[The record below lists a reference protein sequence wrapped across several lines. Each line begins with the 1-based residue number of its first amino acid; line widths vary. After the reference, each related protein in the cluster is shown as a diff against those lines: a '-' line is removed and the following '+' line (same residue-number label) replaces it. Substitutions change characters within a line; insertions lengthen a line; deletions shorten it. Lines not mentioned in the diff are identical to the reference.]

1 MDLKTDEVHSGHFM
15 VSILEDSEDET
26 VGSNDTTT
34 ENVVIPSIKDNQ
46 STSKNKNRLI
56 FENLASLFKYLDIAY
71 SGKLTSP
78 KWDKFRGLR
87 FAIKNKIRLNNI
99 IWREYHMQYV
109 KKLKPVVVQFQTPMC
124 EDHSKTEAVILEGKY
139 WKRRVST
146 LCKEYSLWRV
156 SAKNR
161 IHSSHNR
168 QIIQCASELLEG
180 SDLCPYQLNDLSK
193 NASSKLIEEI
203 MMDID
208 VNLDLF
214 FDQPITFP
222 HPRDLPTFGNAD
234 IMQPGL
240 QQLQPDRSS
249 YSCMTCNI
257 FQSSEPSLTYQY
269 VSPDVY
275 PCEHIWSTSDF
286 PSNKYI
292 PGAIHSN
299 STGPLSEAEQSC
311 NLLPAEHLNTIV
323 PSSKPFLSFLPND
336 AKSSHL
342 ELVTISG
349 ESCEFGLSENV
360 SEACQHSP
368 QQYRPSLLVSH
379 EHCLPHQLKV
389 AIQQEGS
396 SHSTSMQSKYELAR
410 NLTDTKGHLV
420 EPMQSFGC
428 CAESSREKS
437 DHTNKSTLLNALL
450 RGGNVN
456 QNSNSLGDHMDAGA
470 VQKTVNTSPL
480 LCNALNNSGNYYN
493 TSPNKHLIRF
503 KCISNNPIQM
513 KNDLNQFIN
522 PDDLSGPYNH
532 SSYLYSDQSSITPI
546 NTAQRT
552 RILRVSSIDSKDN
565 VSVPAGNYGV
575 SRNCSGTQNEEPS
588 SSVLAPTVSSRIQP
602 VVSRA
607 DASSMPVSH
616 NRLVKNCR
624 TESFNFGVTDLL
636 IHSSNNNNMQ
646 NLDPSC
652 STIRSVQGNPSY
664 LVDVENVTSQNP
676 RTSIL
681 VFKENS
687 GLPTP
692 IQRDLSI
699 SANTDFDFSS
709 HTSDPCTVPS
719 NSISESNIFSL
730 AGTEL
735 VHASAEES
743 NSELETLVP
752 GSWTE
757 PQSFPHTIDITLK
770 DMDQSLKP
778 TITSEKHLNASK
790 LIENN
795 PSMRGRSNSAG
806 NLFSLQHNQIP
817 GFSIQG
823 SEATNSSYGS
833 TEILSPTFSNHKGFI
848 CATSPP
854 CSPPSFSEQNDQQA
868 AKQVLGNSSEER
880 RRQSMQSGLQTL
892 RQLLKLYS
900 NVDNLASGNRLAA
913 RRNGSNLDITS
924 ISGAYSL
931 GGDADI
937 PSEMHNSGLRSSNGF
952 DLVSDEQMMSSG
964 NEITGT
970 GRASKA
976 ATLRNAAEL
985 IRKLRDERNLL
996 ETQCKNLKEEVK
1008 ALQSAIN
1015 HFCEKLPPSSSSTRP
1030 ISDQSFTS
1038 YYSEWFRSYAHKQT
1052 EANWKFYIFS
1062 LIIGG
1067 IFKSYCNTTISSSR
1081 DQFIRS
1087 VYGWLDANCSLV
1099 QLRPAVMQA
1108 LCTLGK
1114 TTSVLQEPSK
1124 LPEQSRSSSITN
1136 LF

>member
-1 MDLKTDEVHSGHFM
+1 MDSKTDEVHSGHFM

-26 VGSNDTTT
+26 VDSSDVTT
-34 ENVVIPSIKDNQ
+34 ESVAMPSIKDNQ
-46 STSKNKNRLI
+46 STSKDKNRLI

-124 EDHSKTEAVILEGKY
+124 EDHSKTEAVVLEGKY

-161 IHSSHNR
+161 ICSSQNR

-193 NASSKLIEEI
+193 NASSKLMEEI

-257 FQSSEPSLTYQY
+257 FQSSQPSLTSQY

-292 PGAIHSN
+292 PGAIHS
-299 STGPLSEAEQSC
+299 TMPLSEAEQSC
-311 NLLPAEHLNTIV
+311 SLLPAEHFSTII
-323 PSSKPFLSFLPND
+323 PSSKPFSSFLPND
-336 AKSSHL
+336 AKSSL
-342 ELVTISG
+342 SELVTISD
-349 ESCEFGLSENV
+349 ESCGFGLSENV
-360 SEACQHSP
+360 SETDQHGPHPYQS
-368 QQYRPSLLVSH
+368 SLLVSH
-379 EHCLPHQLKV
+379 EHCFPHQLKV
-389 AIQQEGS
+389 ASQQECS
-396 SHSTSMQSKYELAR
+396 SHSTSIQSKYELNR
-410 NLTDTKGHLV
+410 NLTDTTGYLV
-420 EPMQSFGC
+420 EPMQSFGY
-428 CAESSREKS
+428 CAESSGENN
-437 DHTNKSTLLNALL
+437 DHINKSTLLYALL

-456 QNSNSLGDHMDAGA
+456 QNSNSLDDHMDVGA
-470 VQKTVNTSPL
+470 VQK
-480 LCNALNNSGNYYN
+480 A
-493 TSPNKHLIRF
+493 
-503 KCISNNPIQM
+503 
-513 KNDLNQFIN
+513 
-522 PDDLSGPYNH
+522 
-532 SSYLYSDQSSITPI
+532 
-546 NTAQRT
+546 
-552 RILRVSSIDSKDN
+552 N
-565 VSVPAGNYGV
+565 VSVPVGNYKV
-575 SRNCSGTQNEEPS
+575 SRNCSGSQNEEPG
-588 SSVLAPTVSSRIQP
+588 SSVLGPTVSSRIQP

-607 DASSMPVSH
+607 DASSLPVSH
-616 NRLVKNCR
+616 NRLIKNCK

-636 IHSSNNNNMQ
+636 IHNSNNKNIQ

-652 STIRSVQGNPSY
+652 STIKSVQGNPSY
-664 LVDVENVTSQNP
+664 LVNVENVASQNP
-676 RTSIL
+676 HTSIL
-681 VFKENS
+681 VFKEDN

-692 IQRDLSI
+692 IQRNLSI
-699 SANTDFDFSS
+699 SANTDFTFSS
-709 HTSDPCTVPS
+709 HTSDPCTVPG
-719 NSISESNIFSL
+719 NSTSKSNIFSL

-735 VHASAEES
+735 VHASTEES

-757 PQSFPHTIDITLK
+757 PQSFPHTIDITLN

-778 TITSEKHLNASK
+778 AVTSEKQLNVSK
-790 LIENN
+790 LTESN
-795 PSMRGRSNSAG
+795 PSLRGRSNSAG

-833 TEILSPTFSNHKGFI
+833 TEILSPMLSNHKGFL

-868 AKQVLGNSSEER
+868 TKQVLGNSSEER

-892 RQLLKLYS
+892 RQLLKLHS
-900 NVDNLASGNRLAA
+900 NVDNLASSNRLAA
-913 RRNGSNLDITS
+913 RRNGSNLDVTS

-937 PSEMHNSGLRSSNGF
+937 PSEMLNVGLRPSNGF

-996 ETQCKNLKEEVK
+996 ETQCTNLKEEVK
-1008 ALQSAIN
+1008 ALQTAIKFKILN
-1015 HFCEKLPPSSSSTRP
+1015 AITCGFESFLSEILWYNKQKNFNQYVYDNSNDVAVNNNRK
-1030 ISDQSFTS
+1030 IS
-1038 YYSEWFRSYAHKQT
+1038 
-1052 EANWKFYIFS
+1052 
-1062 LIIGG
+1062 
-1067 IFKSYCNTTISSSR
+1067 
-1081 DQFIRS
+1081 
-1087 VYGWLDANCSLV
+1087 
-1099 QLRPAVMQA
+1099 
-1108 LCTLGK
+1108 
-1114 TTSVLQEPSK
+1114 
-1124 LPEQSRSSSITN
+1124 
-1136 LF
+1136 

>member
-1 MDLKTDEVHSGHFM
+1 MDSKTDEVHSGHFM

-26 VGSNDTTT
+26 VDSSDVTT
-34 ENVVIPSIKDNQ
+34 ESVAMPSIKDNQ
-46 STSKNKNRLI
+46 PTSKDKNRLI

-124 EDHSKTEAVILEGKY
+124 EDHSKTEAVVLEGKY

-161 IHSSHNR
+161 ICSSQNR

-193 NASSKLIEEI
+193 NASSKLMEEI

-257 FQSSEPSLTYQY
+257 FQSSQPSLTSQY

-292 PGAIHSN
+292 PGAIHS
-299 STGPLSEAEQSC
+299 TMPLSEAEQSC
-311 NLLPAEHLNTIV
+311 SLLPAEHFSTII
-323 PSSKPFLSFLPND
+323 PSSKPFSSFLPND
-336 AKSSHL
+336 AKSSL
-342 ELVTISG
+342 SELVTISD
-349 ESCEFGLSENV
+349 ESCGFGLSENV
-360 SEACQHSP
+360 SETDQHGPHPYQS
-368 QQYRPSLLVSH
+368 SLLVSH
-379 EHCLPHQLKV
+379 EHCFPHQLKV
-389 AIQQEGS
+389 ASQQECS
-396 SHSTSMQSKYELAR
+396 SHSTSIQSKYELNR
-410 NLTDTKGHLV
+410 NLTDTKGYLV
-420 EPMQSFGC
+420 EPMQSFGY
-428 CAESSREKS
+428 CAESSGENN
-437 DHTNKSTLLNALL
+437 DHINKSTLLNALL

-456 QNSNSLGDHMDAGA
+456 QNSNSLDDHMDVGA
-470 VQKTVNTSPL
+470 VQKAVNTSPL
-480 LCNALNNSGNYYN
+480 LCNALNNSENYLN
-493 TSPNKHLIRF
+493 TLPNKHLIRS

-513 KNDLNQFIN
+513 KNDLAHLTN
-522 PDDLSGPYNH
+522 PEDLSGSYTH
-532 SSYLYSDQSSITPI
+532 SSYLYCDQSSITSI
-546 NTAQRT
+546 NTAQGI
-552 RILRVSSIDSKDN
+552 RISRVSSIDTKDN
-565 VSVPAGNYGV
+565 VSVPVGNYKV
-575 SRNCSGTQNEEPS
+575 SRNCSGSQNEEPG
-588 SSVLAPTVSSRIQP
+588 SSVLGPTVSSRIQP

-607 DASSMPVSH
+607 DASSLPVSH
-616 NRLVKNCR
+616 NRLIKNCK

-636 IHSSNNNNMQ
+636 IHNSNNKNIQ

-652 STIRSVQGNPSY
+652 STIKSVQGNPSY
-664 LVDVENVTSQNP
+664 LVNVENVASQNP
-676 RTSIL
+676 HTSIL
-681 VFKENS
+681 VFKEDN

-692 IQRDLSI
+692 IQRNLSI
-699 SANTDFDFSS
+699 SANTDFTFSS
-709 HTSDPCTVPS
+709 HTSDPCTVPG
-719 NSISESNIFSL
+719 NSTSKSNIFSL

-735 VHASAEES
+735 VHASTEES

-757 PQSFPHTIDITLK
+757 PQSFPHTIDITLN

-778 TITSEKHLNASK
+778 AVTSEKQLNVSK
-790 LIENN
+790 LIESN
-795 PSMRGRSNSAG
+795 PSLRGRSNSAG

-833 TEILSPTFSNHKGFI
+833 TEILSPMLSNHKGFL

-868 AKQVLGNSSEER
+868 TKQVLGNSSEER

-892 RQLLKLYS
+892 RQLLKLHS
-900 NVDNLASGNRLAA
+900 NVDNLASSNRLAA
-913 RRNGSNLDITS
+913 RRNGSNLDVTS

-937 PSEMHNSGLRSSNGF
+937 PSEMLNVGLRPSNGF

-1015 HFCEKLPPSSSSTRP
+1015 HFCEKLPPNSSSTRP

-1038 YYSEWFRSYAHKQT
+1038 YYSEWFRSYVHKQT

-1124 LPEQSRSSSITN
+1124 LPEQSRSSSIAN